1 MRSLTGRFAD
11 TFLKTFYKL
20 NVSMLVMFLSV
31 ETLFANVIMLL
42 KACPCGFVPYFINN
56 KKRYAL

>member
-1 MRSLTGRFAD
+1 
-11 TFLKTFYKL
+11 
-20 NVSMLVMFLSV
+20 MLVMFLSV

-56 KKRYAL
+56 KNAMRCNNFDDLPHLSFNIFGGLYITQ